1 MAERPPLLKRTAR
14 NQIPTRAGGYSIHE
28 FHSFPESRFLEHEPG
43 HRNSEPASTKK
54 RSLLWPASP
63 SGIRSTGLQPLLLLF
78 VAFLLFFLFSVT
90 LMLRLLLLVLLLR
103 LRLPLDARV
112 LLLWPLFVLHSRL
125 LPFRGRHFSWTRF
138 AYFGAGWSSGVALES
153 FLPPTALAT
162 MVLLIKFPAITLT
175 LTVSAPM
182 RQP

>member
-112 LLLWPLFVLHSRL
+112 LLLWLRL
-125 LPFRGRHFSWTRF
+125 LRGAVVLARASRP
-138 AYFGAGWSSGVALES
+138 GVAVVAVVRAS
-153 FLPPTALAT
+153 QQAAAFQGAAL
-162 MVLLIKFPAITLT
+162 
-175 LTVSAPM
+175 
-182 RQP
+182 